1 MVCLK
6 WKLHNNQFPS
16 AGWGRAARSRTHPM
30 KVTEIQFYANWWSRS
45 PPEEWVTAAPFHG
58 HCHHSHHSCLILSF
72 FRTADTW
79 LSPFF
84 LDFSYSHSHVEP
96 TPGQKCC
103 TSSNYA
109 MKEHWESTWCPRQH
123 YSKTKGQRRRAL
135 LCLDGLQPSYQ
146 HPLPRVVSKAELSTK
161 TPPHCHQET
170 RLFE

>member
-1 MVCLK
+1 MREGSKKQNSPNEGDRDIVLCQLVVP
-6 WKLHNNQFPS
+6 FPTRGVGYS
-16 AGWGRAARSRTHPM
+16 
-30 KVTEIQFYANWWSRS
+30 S
-45 PPEEWVTAAPFHG
+45 PISWA
-58 HCHHSHHSCLILSF
+58 
-72 FRTADTW
+72 
-79 LSPFF
+79 LSPQPPLLFDFELFPYCWHMTFAFF

-135 LCLDGLQPSYQ
+135 LCLDGLQPSHQ